1 METELYAPVKAFLEA
16 LGFTVKGEVGGCD
29 IVGLQGDC
37 SEVVVICE
45 LKLSFNLELVLQ
57 AVDRASLSD
66 EVWIAAMLSKR
77 GKGRE
82 GDKRF
87 RDLCRRL
94 GIGMLGI
101 TALGEVEILVS
112 ASSAMPRRNAKRRSR
127 LIEEHKRRR
136 GDPMPG
142 GGSRVPVITAYRQ
155 EALTCAAGLRD
166 GPRRPRDLRSV
177 TPNAA
182 KILLHN
188 VYGWFV
194 RVERGVYGLS
204 DKGREAVRSWSED
217 GLGSGQ
223 GSVADPAPPIG

>member
-29 IVGLQGDC
+29 IVGLKGDC

-112 ASSAMPRRNAKRRSR
+112 ASSPMPRRNAKRRSR

-136 GDPMPG
+136 GDPMAG
-142 GGSRVPVITAYRQ
+142 GGSRVPVMTAYRQ
-155 EALTCAAGLRD
+155 EALTCARGLRD

-177 TPNAA
+177 TPSAA

-194 RVERGVYGLS
+194 RVERGVYDLT
-204 DKGREAVRSWSED
+204 DKGRDAVRSWSED
-217 GLGSGQ
+217 SLGSGK
-223 GSVADPAPPIG
+223 GSVADAPPTG